1 MENKLDKLF
10 RDKLVAHEE
19 IPSMKA
25 WDQIHDQLASK
36 RKKVWNN
43 RLAIAAS
50 IILLVGLGYVGF
62 RSIDFFSVLET
73 NMSSKS
79 INPAAVEKKE
89 SINIQKNTLNEN
101 DRKAVDE
108 VEKEHQNPVVA
119 EVKTSKKSIENPS
132 KPEPE
137 TLAQHVDVFDAPI
150 PESEHETLGIENKQ
164 PDIAIS
170 NPNEDVDQPTKV
182 PEELLAEYNQVME
195 PEKSMVNATVVKSYP
210 QVKITYKAGKQ
221 SELLDSGRKTIL
233 EKGMD
238 KITEFS
244 DEHLLT
250 AERKTKLR
258 NTTED
263 VLALNFGKL
272 INKSNREFEN

>member
-10 RDKLVAHEE
+10 RDRLLAHEE
-19 IPSMKA
+19 IPSTQA
-25 WDQIHDQLASK
+25 WDRIHEQLASK

-62 RSIDFFSVLET
+62 RSIDFLSVLET

-79 INPAAVEKKE
+79 MNPAAVAEKE
-89 SINIQKNTLNEN
+89 SINIQKNTRNEN
-101 DRKAVDE
+101 DIKPLDE
-108 VEKEHQNPVVA
+108 DEKNDQNPVVA
-119 EVKTSKKSIENPS
+119 EVKTSEKRAEKSS
-132 KPEPE
+132 KQKQHAA
-137 TLAQHVDVFDAPI
+137 TQHVEVSVAPI
-150 PESEHETLGIENKQ
+150 PESEHKIIEVENEY
-164 PDIAIS
+164 PDMAIS
-170 NPNEDVDQPTKV
+170 REEIHQSAKG
-182 PEELLAEYNQVME
+182 PEELLAENNQVME
-195 PEKSMVNATVVKSYP
+195 PEESKVNIANVKTFP

>member
-10 RDKLVAHEE
+10 RDKLIAHEE
-19 IPSMKA
+19 IPSTKA
-25 WDQIHDQLASK
+25 WDHIHDQLASK

-62 RSIDFFSVLET
+62 RSIDFLSVLET

-79 INPAAVEKKE
+79 MNPAAVEEKE

-101 DRKAVDE
+101 DIIPLEVDE
-108 VEKEHQNPVVA
+108 KNDQNPVVA
-119 EVKTSKKSIENPS
+119 EVKTSEKRAEKSS
-132 KPEPE
+132 KQKQQAA
-137 TLAQHVDVFDAPI
+137 TQHVEVSVAPI
-150 PESEHETLGIENKQ
+150 PELEHKIIEVENEYPDMAISHEDIQQSVKGPEEMLAENDLDIEHEESKVN
-164 PDIAIS
+164 IA
-170 NPNEDVDQPTKV
+170 N
-182 PEELLAEYNQVME
+182 
-195 PEKSMVNATVVKSYP
+195 VKTFP

-221 SELLDSGRKTIL
+221 SELLNSGRKTIL

>member
-10 RDKLVAHEE
+10 RDKLIAHEE
-19 IPSMKA
+19 IPSTQA
-25 WDQIHDQLASK
+25 WDRIHELLASK

-62 RSIDFFSVLET
+62 RSIDFLSVLET

-79 INPAAVEKKE
+79 MNPATFEEKE

-101 DRKAVDE
+101 DIIPLEVDE
-108 VEKEHQNPVVA
+108 KNDQNPIVA
-119 EVKTSKKSIENPS
+119 EVKTSEKRAEKSS
-132 KPEPE
+132 KQKQQAA
-137 TLAQHVDVFDAPI
+137 TQHVEVSVAPI
-150 PESEHETLGIENKQ
+150 PELEHKIIEVEIEYPDMAISHEDFQQSVKGPEEMLAENDLDIEHEESKVN
-164 PDIAIS
+164 IA
-170 NPNEDVDQPTKV
+170 N
-182 PEELLAEYNQVME
+182 
-195 PEKSMVNATVVKSYP
+195 VKTFP

-221 SELLDSGRKTIL
+221 SELLNSGRKTIL

-272 INKSNREFEN
+272 INKSNKEFEN